1 MSEKPDKSLSEFG
14 RSIIAL
20 AETLETNPDL
30 GLIEQIFIEN
40 HMHIL
45 QSAYGTW
52 QRRNKASKPDRIT
65 RQG

>member
-1 MSEKPDKSLSEFG
+1 MNEKPDKTLSEFG

-20 AETLETNPDL
+20 AETLQSNPDF
-30 GLIEQIFIEN
+30 GVIEQIFIEN

-52 QRRNKASKPDRIT
+52 QRRNKANKPSRMT
-65 RQG
+65 HPG

>member
-1 MSEKPDKSLSEFG
+1 MSEKPDKALSEFG

-20 AETLETNPDL
+20 AETLETDPNF
-30 GLIEQIFIEN
+30 GVIEQIFIEN

-52 QRRNKASKPDRIT
+52 QRRNKADKPGRVT
-65 RQG
+65 RHG